1 MVGKTDKDPDVG
13 NVAAFGC
20 NVAYILRY
28 SRVAFEGKGEVAALK
43 NLNVR
48 LVSAAEGGTV
58 NMKLDRVNLIL
69 SV

>member
-48 LVSAAEGGTV
+48 LVRAAEGGTV
-58 NMKLDRVNLIL
+58 KMKLDKVNLIL